1 MKMIYE
7 HALSMMCQGDETLAG
22 KIKEFIDSLPKSFSS
37 KLDRYLTE
45 GASEKGKIRY
55 DFHDSGDEISIT
67 IGSASNYNKDYLN
80 LSLSKVTVADLM
92 CWPRFEGERTIGSFS
107 VYMYDDNPRSKPVR
121 VTYEYNVKKVNKK
134 VILTISTP
142 KFLYFKDE
150 NKALLEKYG
159 LSEAHETAKSKVYEI
174 DTQKILNRNSR

>member
-1 MKMIYE
+1 MKIVYE
-7 HALSMMCQGDETLAG
+7 HALNMMYQGDETLTE
-22 KIKEFIDSLPKSFSS
+22 KIKEFFESLPKSFSS
-37 KLDRYLTE
+37 KLDRYLSD
-45 GASEKGKIRY
+45 GASEKGKLRY
-55 DFHDSGDEISIT
+55 EFHDSGEDISISV
-67 IGSASNYNKDYLN
+67 GSASNSNKDYLT
-80 LSLSKVTVADLM
+80 LTLSKVTVADLM

-142 KFLYFKDE
+142 KFLSFKDE

-159 LSEAHETAKSKVYEI
+159 LSEAHETAKSKAYEI